1 MALLIDIEKL
11 NTQERLELAN
21 YLWDSIENPKNE
33 STISDWHIEVLEE
46 RMKNK
51 TTDTSKLK
59 TWNTLKLELLQ
70 KHNL

>member
-1 MALLIDIEKL
+1 MAILIDIEKL

-33 STISDWHIEVLEE
+33 TSISDWHKDVLDERIEY
-46 RMKNK
+46 K
-51 TTDTSKLK
+51 TIDTTKLK
-59 TWNTLKLELLQ
+59 TWEMLKLSLTQ

>member
-21 YLWDSIENPKNE
+21 YLWDSIENPKHE
-33 STISDWHIEVLEE
+33 LIVSDWHKEVLDE
-46 RMKNK
+46 RLENK
-51 TTDTSKLK
+51 TVDTSKLK
-59 TWNTLKLELLQ
+59 TWGALKLELTQ

>member
-21 YLWDSIENPKNE
+21 YLWDSIENAKNE
-33 STISDWHIEVLEE
+33 STVSDWHIEVLEE
-46 RMKNK
+46 RIKNK

-59 TWNTLKLELLQ
+59 NWDTLKLEIVQ

>member
-21 YLWDSIENPKNE
+21 YLWDSIKNPKNE

-51 TTDTSKLK
+51 TTNTNKLK
-59 TWNTLKLELLQ
+59 SWDTLKLEIAQ

>member
-21 YLWDSIENPKNE
+21 YLWDSIENPKIE
-33 STISDWHIEVLEE
+33 SAVSDWHIEVLEE

-59 TWNTLKLELLQ
+59 TWDKLKLELVQ
-70 KHNL
+70 KYNL